1 MAKQQLIFATNN
13 KHKKEEVSHLLP
25 DFDVLILSEI
35 GILEDIPETGETLE
49 ENALIK
55 ANFVFEKT
63 GLDCFADDTG
73 LEVEALGGKPG
84 VYSARYAGEPVDSQ
98 ANIDKLLAE
107 LKDCENRNARFRTV
121 IALIQNEEPVFIEGI
136 VDGSIIEC
144 RSGVSGFGYDPVFI
158 PDGYAQTFAQ
168 MSLEE
173 KNKISHRRKATRK
186 LVEFLNFSKR

>member
-1 MAKQQLIFATNN
+1 MQQIIFATNN
-13 KHKKEEVSHLLP
+13 KHKKDEVSHLLP
-25 DFDVLILSEI
+25 GFEVLTLSEI
-35 GILEDIPETGETLE
+35 GISEDIPETGETLE

-84 VYSARYAGEPVDSQ
+84 VYSARYAGEPADPQ

-107 LKDCENRNARFRTV
+107 LKDIENRKARFRTV
-121 IALIQNEEPVFIEGI
+121 IALIQNGEPVFIEGI
-136 VDGSIIEC
+136 VNGRIIEC
-144 RSGVSGFGYDPVFI
+144 RSGASGFGYDPVFI

-173 KNKISHRRKATRK
+173 KNKISHRGKATRK
-186 LVEFLNFSKR
+186 LVEFLNSSKG

>member
-1 MAKQQLIFATNN
+1 MQQIIFATNN

-25 DFDVLILSEI
+25 GFEVLTLSEI
-35 GILEDIPETGETLE
+35 GISEDIPETGETLE

-84 VYSARYAGEPVDSQ
+84 VDSARYAGEPADPQ

-107 LKDCENRNARFRTV
+107 LKDIENRKARFRTV
-121 IALIQNEEPVFIEGI
+121 IALIQKGEPVFIEGI
-136 VDGSIIEC
+136 VNGRIIEC
-144 RSGVSGFGYDPVFI
+144 RSGASGFGYDPVFI

-173 KNKISHRRKATRK
+173 KNKISHRGKATRK
-186 LVEFLNFSKR
+186 LVEFLNSSKG